1 MDILIQASQ
10 FFLSLSI
17 LIVLHEFGHFIAAKS
32 FGMRVESFYLFFN
45 PYFSLF
51 KKKIGDTVYGI
62 GWVPLGGYVK
72 IAGMIDE
79 SMDKEQMA
87 KPPENW
93 EFRSKPAW
101 QRLIVMIGGVTV
113 NVILAALIYWMVLF
127 VYGETY
133 LPTKN
138 VTYGIMVD
146 SLGQEIGLRNG
157 DRIITLDGRE
167 VENFSKVPMEII
179 LNEVKTIQVERDGQ
193 LVNVQ
198 IPNGMMSELIKAPG
212 LISVRIP
219 FYVGKFTPGSVAKE
233 AGFEKGDQIVG
244 LNDSSIVYFD
254 AFKTALQEFKG
265 QEVNVNVLR
274 DGEAKTIAV
283 SVPESGL
290 LGVYPKGNLTEFFEM
305 EEIKYS
311 FFESF
316 PKGIEKAGTTLM
328 NYVKQLKLLFSP
340 KNKGYESL
348 GGFLTIGSIFSTTWD
363 WHHFWNIT
371 AFLSILLA
379 VMNILPIPALDG
391 GHVMFLLYEMITGRA
406 ANEKVL
412 EVAQVVGMVLLFS
425 LLLFANGNDIY
436 KHFFK

>member
-1 MDILIQASQ
+1 MEILIQASQ

-17 LIVLHEFGHFIAAKS
+17 LIVLHEFGHFIAARS

-87 KPPENW
+87 KPAEPW

-138 VTYGIMVD
+138 VKYGIMCD
-146 SLGQEIGLRNG
+146 SLALEMGLQNG
-157 DRIITLDGRE
+157 DKIISLDGNE

-179 LNEVKTIQVERDGQ
+179 LNEVKTIQVDRNGEMVD
-193 LVNVQ
+193 VQ
-198 IPNGMMSELIKAPG
+198 IPEGMMSELIKSPG

-219 FYVGKFTPGSVAKE
+219 FYIEKFAPASVAEE
-233 AGFEKGDQIVG
+233 AGFAKGDQIVG
-244 LNDSSIVYFD
+244 LNDSSIMYFD

-274 DGEAKTIAV
+274 EGEAKTIAV
-283 SVPESGL
+283 SVPEDGL
-290 LGVYPKGNLTEFFEM
+290 LGVYPKGDLSEFFEL
-305 EEIKYS
+305 EEIKYG

-316 PKGIEKAGTTLM
+316 PKGIEKAGQTLV

-340 KNKGYESL
+340 SNKGYESL
-348 GGFLTIGSIFSTTWD
+348 GGFLTIGSIFTTTWD

-391 GHVMFLLYEMITGRA
+391 GHVMFLLYEMITGRP

-412 EVAQVVGMVLLFS
+412 EVAQYIGMILLFS

>member
-1 MDILIQASQ
+1 MEILIQASQ

-17 LIVLHEFGHFIAAKS
+17 LIVLHEFGHFAAAKS

-62 GWVPLGGYVK
+62 GWLPLGGYVK

-79 SMDKEQMA
+79 SMDKEQMK
-87 KPPENW
+87 KPAEDW

-127 VYGETY
+127 VYGESY

-146 SLGQEIGLRNG
+146 SLGQEIGLQNG
-157 DRIITLDGRE
+157 DKIITLDGRE

-179 LNEVKTIQVERDGQ
+179 LNEVQTIQVERGGQ
-193 LVNVQ
+193 MVDVA
-198 IPNGMMSELIKAPG
+198 IPQDKMSELMQAPG

-219 FYVGKFTPGSVAKE
+219 FHVGGFSKGSIGKE
-233 AGFEKGDQIVG
+233 AGLEKGDIIVG
-244 LNDSSIVYFD
+244 LNDSSIIFFD
-254 AFKTALQEFKG
+254 AFKTALQAFKG
-265 QEVNVNVLR
+265 QEVSVNILR
-274 DGEAKTIAV
+274 NDERMSIAV
-283 SVPESGL
+283 TVPEEGL
-290 LGVYPKGNLTEFFEM
+290 LGVAPNGNLTEFFEL
-305 EEIKYS
+305 EEIKYG

-316 PKGIEKAGTTLM
+316 PKGIEKAGTTLV

-348 GGFLTIGSIFSTTWD
+348 GGFLTIGSIFSTSWD

-391 GHVMFLLYEMITGRA
+391 GHVMFLLYEMITGRQPH
-406 ANEKVL
+406 EKVM
-412 EVAQVVGMVLLFS
+412 EVAQVIGMVLLFS
-425 LLLFANGNDIY
+425 LLLYANGNDIY
-436 KHFFK
+436 KTFFK

>member
-1 MDILIQASQ
+1 MEILIQASQ

-17 LIVLHEFGHFIAAKS
+17 LIVLHEFGHFIAARS

-87 KPPENW
+87 KPAEPW

-138 VTYGIMVD
+138 VKYGIMCD
-146 SLGQEIGLRNG
+146 SLALEMGLQNG
-157 DRIITLDGRE
+157 DKIISLDGKE
-167 VENFSKVPMEII
+167 VENFSKVGMEII
-179 LNEVKTIQVERDGQ
+179 LNEVKTIQVDRNGEM
-193 LVNVQ
+193 VNVQ
-198 IPNGMMSELIKAPG
+198 IPEGMMSELIKSPG

-219 FYVGKFTPGSVAKE
+219 FYVEKFAPASVAEE

-244 LNDSSIVYFD
+244 LNDSTIMFFD
-254 AFKTALQEFKG
+254 AFKSALQAYKG
-265 QEVNVNVLR
+265 QQVNVNVLR
-274 DGEAKTIAV
+274 DGEPKTIAV
-283 SVPESGL
+283 PVPEDGL
-290 LGVYPKGNLTEFFEM
+290 LGVYPKGDLSEFFELA
-305 EEIKYS
+305 EIKYG

-316 PKGIEKAGTTLM
+316 PKGIEKAGQTLV

-340 KNKGYESL
+340 SNKGYESL
-348 GGFLTIGSIFSTTWD
+348 GGFLTIGSIFTTTWD

-391 GHVMFLLYEMITGRA
+391 GHVMFLLYEMITGRP

-412 EVAQVVGMVLLFS
+412 EVAQYIGMILLFS

>member
-1 MDILIQASQ
+1 MEILIQASQ

-17 LIVLHEFGHFIAAKS
+17 LIVLHEFGHFAAAKS

-45 PYFSLF
+45 PYFSLV

-79 SMDKEQMA
+79 SMDKEQMK
-87 KPPENW
+87 KPAEDW

-133 LPTKN
+133 LPTANAK
-138 VTYGIMVD
+138 YGVMCD
-146 SLGQEIGLRNG
+146 SLGLEIGLENG
-157 DRIITLDGRE
+157 DKIISVDGKE
-167 VENFSKVPMEII
+167 VRNFSQVSIEII
-179 LNEVKTIQVERDGQ
+179 LNEAKTIQVERNGES
-193 LVNVQ
+193 VEVA
-198 IPNGMMSELIKAPG
+198 IPAELMSELMNAPG
-212 LISVRIP
+212 FINPRIP
-219 FYVGKFTPGSVAKE
+219 FHVSDFSKGSVGEE
-233 AGFEKGDQIVG
+233 AGFLKGDVIVG
-244 LNDSSIVYFD
+244 INDSTTIYFD
-254 AFKTALQEFKG
+254 AFKTALQAYKL
-265 QEVNVNVLR
+265 QEVNVNILR
-274 DGEAKTIAV
+274 DGNPMDIAV
-283 SVPESGL
+283 TVPEDGILGL
-290 LGVYPKGNLTEFFEM
+290 APNGKLSEFFEL
-305 EEIKYS
+305 EEIHYS

-316 PKGIEKAGTTLM
+316 PKGIEKAGITLV

-348 GGFLTIGSIFSTTWD
+348 GGFLTIGSIFSTSWD

-391 GHVMFLLYEMITGRA
+391 GHVMFLLYEMITGRQPH
-406 ANEKVL
+406 EKVM
-412 EVAQVVGMVLLFS
+412 EVAQVVGMILLFG
-425 LLLFANGNDIY
+425 LLLYANGNDIY
-436 KHFFK
+436 KHFIK

>member
-1 MDILIQASQ
+1 MEILIQASQ

-17 LIVLHEFGHFIAAKS
+17 LIILHEFGHFITAKS

-62 GWVPLGGYVK
+62 GWLPLGGYVK
-72 IAGMIDE
+72 ISGMIDE

-87 KPPENW
+87 KPAEPW

-113 NVILAALIYWMVLF
+113 NVILAVLIYWMVLF

-138 VTYGIMVD
+138 VKYGIMCD
-146 SLGQEIGLRNG
+146 SLALEMGLQNG
-157 DRIITLDGRE
+157 DKIISLDGKE
-167 VENFSKVPMEII
+167 VENFSKIPMEII
-179 LNEVKTIQVERDGQ
+179 LNEVKTIQVERNGQ
-193 LVNVQ
+193 QLDVV
-198 IPNGMMSELIKAPG
+198 IPDGMMSELMKTPG
-212 LISVRIP
+212 LISARIP
-219 FYVGKFTPGSVAKE
+219 FYVGKFTKGSVAEE
-233 AGFEKGDQIVG
+233 AGIEKGDQLVG
-244 LNDSSIVYFD
+244 VNDNGVMYFD

-265 QEVNVNVLR
+265 KQVNVNVLR
-274 DGEAKTIAV
+274 NGEAKTIPV
-283 SVPESGL
+283 SVPADGL
-290 LGVYPKGNLTEFFEM
+290 LGVYPKGDMSEFFELS
-305 EEIKYS
+305 EIKYG

-316 PKGIEKAGTTLM
+316 PKGIEKAGQTLV
-328 NYVKQLKLLFSP
+328 NYVKQLKLIFSP
-340 KNKGYESL
+340 ENKGYESL
-348 GGFLTIGSIFSTTWD
+348 GGFLTIGSIFTTTWD

-391 GHVMFLLYEMITGRA
+391 GHVMFLLYEMVTGRP

-412 EVAQVVGMVLLFS
+412 EVAQYIGMILLFG
-425 LLLFANGNDIY
+425 LLLYANGNDIY
-436 KHFFK
+436 KYFIK

>member
-17 LIVLHEFGHFIAAKS
+17 LIILHEFGHFAAAKS

-45 PYFSLF
+45 PYFSLV

-87 KPPENW
+87 KPPEPW

-157 DRIITLDGRE
+157 DKIITLDGRE
-167 VENFSKVPMEII
+167 VENFSQVPMEII
-179 LNEVKTIQVERDGQ
+179 LNEVKIIQVEREGQ
-193 LVNVQ
+193 MVDVQ
-198 IPNGMMSELIKAPG
+198 IPDGMMSELIKTPG

-219 FYVGKFTPGSVAKE
+219 FYVEKFAPGSVAKE
-233 AGFEKGDQIVG
+233 AGFEKDDQIVG
-244 LNDSSIVYFD
+244 LNDNSIMYFD

-265 QEVNVNVLR
+265 QMVNVNVLR
-274 DGEAKTIAV
+274 NGEPKTIAV

-290 LGVYPKGNLTEFFEM
+290 LGVYPKGNLSELFEL
-305 EEIKYS
+305 EEVKYG

-316 PKGIEKAGTTLM
+316 PKGIEKAGQTLV

-348 GGFLTIGSIFSTTWD
+348 GGFLTIGSIFTTTWD

-391 GHVMFLLYEMITGRA
+391 GHVMFLLYEMITGRQPH
-406 ANEKVL
+406 EKVM

-425 LLLFANGNDIY
+425 LLLYANGNDIY
-436 KHFFK
+436 KHFIK

>member
-17 LIVLHEFGHFIAAKS
+17 LIVLHEFGHFAAAKA

-62 GWVPLGGYVK
+62 GWLPLGGYVK
-72 IAGMIDE
+72 ISGMIDE
-79 SMDKEQMA
+79 SMDKEQM
-87 KPPENW
+87 KKEPEPW

-127 VYGETY
+127 VYGESY

-138 VTYGIMVD
+138 VKYGIMVD
-146 SLGQEIGLRNG
+146 SLGQELGLRNG
-157 DRIITLDGRE
+157 DKIITLDGRE
-167 VENFSKVPMEII
+167 VENFSKIPMEII
-179 LNEVKTIQVERDGQ
+179 LNEVQTIQVERQGQ
-193 LVNVQ
+193 LVDVQ
-198 IPNGMMSELIKAPG
+198 IPSGMMSELIKAPG

-219 FYVGKFTPGSVAKE
+219 FYVEKFAPQSVAQE
-233 AGFEKGDQIVG
+233 AGVLKDDQLVG
-244 LNDSSIVYFD
+244 INGKELMFFD
-254 AFKTALQEFKG
+254 AFKTELQQYKG
-265 QEVNVNVLR
+265 QEVNVDMLR
-274 DGEAKTIAV
+274 NGQAKTV
-283 SVPESGL
+283 TVTVPESGL
-290 LGVYPKGNLTEFFEM
+290 LGIYPKGNLSEMFEL
-305 EEIKYS
+305 EEIKYG

-316 PKGIEKAGTTLM
+316 PKGMAKAGQTLV

-340 KNKGYESL
+340 QNKGYESL
-348 GGFLTIGSIFSTTWD
+348 GGFLTIGSIFSTSWD

-391 GHVMFLLYEMITGRA
+391 GHVMFLLYEMITGRQP
-406 ANEKVL
+406 NEKVL
-412 EVAQVVGMVLLFS
+412 EVAQVAGMILLFT
-425 LLLFANGNDIY
+425 LLIYANGNDIY
-436 KHFFK
+436 KLFFK

>member
-17 LIVLHEFGHFIAAKS
+17 LIILHEFGHFAAAKS

-62 GWVPLGGYVK
+62 GWLPLGGYVK

-87 KPPENW
+87 KPAEDW

-157 DRIITLDGRE
+157 DKIITLDGKE

-179 LNEVKTIQVERDGQ
+179 LNDVKTIQVDRDGQ
-193 LVNVQ
+193 IVDVQ
-198 IPNGMMSELIKAPG
+198 IPEGMMSELIKAPG

-219 FYVGKFTPGSVAKE
+219 FYVEKFAPGSVAE
-233 AGFEKGDQIVG
+233 AAGFVKGDQIVG
-244 LNDSSIVYFD
+244 LNDNSIMYFD

-274 DGEAKTIAV
+274 DGEAKSIAV
-283 SVPESGL
+283 SVPEDGL
-290 LGVYPKGNLTEFFEM
+290 LGVYPKGDLAEFFEL
-305 EEIKYS
+305 EELKYG
-311 FFESF
+311 FFESL
-316 PKGIEKAGTTLM
+316 PKGIEKAGQTLV

-348 GGFLTIGSIFSTTWD
+348 GGFLTIGSIFTTTWD
-363 WHHFWNIT
+363 WNHFWNIT

-391 GHVMFLLYEMITGRA
+391 GHVMFLLYEMITGRQPH
-406 ANEKVL
+406 EKVM

>member
-1 MDILIQASQ
+1 METLIQASQ

-17 LIVLHEFGHFIAAKS
+17 LIVLHEFGHFAAAKS

-79 SMDKEQMA
+79 SMDKEQMK
-87 KPPENW
+87 KPAEDW

-127 VYGETY
+127 VYGESY

-157 DRIITLDGRE
+157 DKIITLDGRE

-179 LNEVKTIQVERDGQ
+179 LNEVQTIQVEREGQ
-193 LVNVQ
+193 MVDVA
-198 IPNGMMSELIKAPG
+198 IPQDKMSELMQAPG

-219 FYVGKFTPGSVAKE
+219 FHLAGFSKGSIGKE
-233 AGFEKGDQIVG
+233 AGLEKRRHYCW
-244 LNDSSIVYFD
+244 S
-254 AFKTALQEFKG
+254 E
-265 QEVNVNVLR
+265 
-274 DGEAKTIAV
+274 
-283 SVPESGL
+283 
-290 LGVYPKGNLTEFFEM
+290 
-305 EEIKYS
+305 
-311 FFESF
+311 
-316 PKGIEKAGTTLM
+316 
-328 NYVKQLKLLFSP
+328 
-340 KNKGYESL
+340 
-348 GGFLTIGSIFSTTWD
+348 
-363 WHHFWNIT
+363 
-371 AFLSILLA
+371 
-379 VMNILPIPALDG
+379 
-391 GHVMFLLYEMITGRA
+391 
-406 ANEKVL
+406 
-412 EVAQVVGMVLLFS
+412 
-425 LLLFANGNDIY
+425 
-436 KHFFK
+436 

>member
-17 LIVLHEFGHFIAAKS
+17 LIILHEFGHFITAKG

-51 KKKIGDTVYGI
+51 KKKIGDTVYGL
-62 GWVPLGGYVK
+62 GWLPLGGYVK

-87 KPPENW
+87 KEPEEW

-101 QRLIVMIGGVTV
+101 QRLIVMLGGVTV

-127 VYGETY
+127 VYGESY
-133 LPTKN
+133 LPTQN
-138 VTYGIMVD
+138 VKYGIMCD
-146 SLGQEIGLRNG
+146 SLALEMGLRNG
-157 DRIITLDGRE
+157 DKILTLDGRE
-167 VENFSKVPMEII
+167 VEKFSNVPMEII
-179 LNEVKTIQVERDGQ
+179 LNDVKTIQIERNGQ
-193 LVNVQ
+193 NMEVT
-198 IPNGMMSELIKAPG
+198 IPDGMMSRLIKSPG

-219 FYVGKFTPGSVAKE
+219 FYVGKFTKGSVAKD

-244 LNDSSIVYFD
+244 LNDSSLIYFD
-254 AFKTALQEFKG
+254 AFKGAIQSYKNE
-265 QEVNVNVLR
+265 EVQVDIIRNDEPMTL
-274 DGEAKTIAV
+274 AIT
-283 SVPESGL
+283 VPETGL
-290 LGVYPKGNLTEFFEM
+290 LGIYPKGDLSEFFELK
-305 EEIKYS
+305 EIKYG

-316 PKGIEKAGTTLM
+316 PKGIEKAGATLV

-348 GGFLTIGSIFSTTWD
+348 GGFLTIGSIFSTSWD

-379 VMNILPIPALDG
+379 VMNVLPIPALDG
-391 GHVMFLLYEMITGRA
+391 GHVMFLLYEMVSGKPPHD
-406 ANEKVL
+406 KVL
-412 EVAQVVGMVLLFS
+412 EGAQYVGMFLLFG
-425 LLLFANGNDIY
+425 LLLYANGNDIY
-436 KHFFK
+436 KIFIK

>member
-1 MDILIQASQ
+1 
-10 FFLSLSI
+10 
-17 LIVLHEFGHFIAAKS
+17 
-32 FGMRVESFYLFFN
+32 
-45 PYFSLF
+45 
-51 KKKIGDTVYGI
+51 
-62 GWVPLGGYVK
+62 
-72 IAGMIDE
+72 
-79 SMDKEQMA
+79 
-87 KPPENW
+87 
-93 EFRSKPAW
+93 
-101 QRLIVMIGGVTV
+101 
-113 NVILAALIYWMVLF
+113 
-127 VYGETY
+127 
-133 LPTKN
+133 
-138 VTYGIMVD
+138 
-146 SLGQEIGLRNG
+146 
-157 DRIITLDGRE
+157 
-167 VENFSKVPMEII
+167 
-179 LNEVKTIQVERDGQ
+179 
-193 LVNVQ
+193 
-198 IPNGMMSELIKAPG
+198 MMSELIKAPG

>member
-17 LIVLHEFGHFIAAKS
+17 LIILHEFGHFIAAKA

-62 GWVPLGGYVK
+62 GWLPLGGYVK

-79 SMDKEQMA
+79 SMDREQMA
-87 KPPENW
+87 KPPEPW

-157 DRIITLDGRE
+157 DKIITLDGKE
-167 VENFSKVPMEII
+167 VENFSKIPMEII
-179 LNEVKTIQVERDGQ
+179 LNEVKIIQVEREGQ
-193 LVNVQ
+193 LVDVQ
-198 IPNGMMSELIKAPG
+198 IPDGMMSELIKAPG

-219 FYVGKFTPGSVAKE
+219 FYVDKFTPGSVAKE

-244 LNDSSIVYFD
+244 LNDSTVMYFD

-274 DGEAKTIAV
+274 DGETKAIAV
-283 SVPESGL
+283 SVPEDGL
-290 LGVYPKGNLTEFFEM
+290 LGVYPKGDLSELFEL
-305 EEIKYS
+305 EEIKYG

-316 PKGIEKAGTTLM
+316 PKGIEKAGQTLV

-348 GGFLTIGSIFSTTWD
+348 GGFLTIGSIFSTSWD

-391 GHVMFLLYEMITGRA
+391 GHVMFLLYEMITGRQP
-406 ANEKVL
+406 NEKVL
-412 EVAQVVGMVLLFS
+412 EVAQVIGMVLLFS
-425 LLLFANGNDIY
+425 LLLYANGNDIY
-436 KHFFK
+436 KHFIK

>member
-17 LIVLHEFGHFIAAKS
+17 LIVLHEFGHFITAKS

-62 GWVPLGGYVK
+62 GWLPLGGYVK

-87 KPPENW
+87 KPAEEW

-133 LPTKN
+133 LPTANAK
-138 VTYGIMVD
+138 YGIMCD
-146 SLGQEIGLRNG
+146 SLGLEMGLQNG
-157 DRIITLDGRE
+157 DKIISVDGNE
-167 VENFSKVPMEII
+167 VKNFSRVSMEII
-179 LNEVKTIQVERDGQ
+179 LNEAKTVQVERNGEP
-193 LVNVQ
+193 VEVS
-198 IPNGMMSELIKAPG
+198 IPSELMSELMNDPG
-212 LISVRIP
+212 FINPRVP
-219 FYVGKFTPGSVAKE
+219 FHVADFSKGSVGKE
-233 AGFEKGDQIVG
+233 AGFQKGDIIVG
-244 LNDSSIVYFD
+244 LNDSSTVYFD
-254 AFKTALQEFKG
+254 AFKTALQAYKLE
-265 QEVNVNVLR
+265 EVNVNILR
-274 DGEAKTIAV
+274 DGSPMSIAV
-283 SVPESGL
+283 TVPEDGI
-290 LGVYPKGNLTEFFEM
+290 LGIAPNGNLTEFFELA
-305 EEIKYS
+305 ELKYS

-316 PKGIEKAGTTLM
+316 PKGIEKAGMTLV

-391 GHVMFLLYEMITGRA
+391 GHVMFLIYEMITGRPPH
-406 ANEKVL
+406 EKVM
-412 EVAQVVGMVLLFS
+412 EVAQVIGMVLLFG
-425 LLLFANGNDIY
+425 LLIYANGNDIY
-436 KHFFK
+436 KHFIK